1 MQNDLFLITLSMHT
15 QVNFAHFTGHCN
27 LQERSP
33 RSSSEARK
41 LLVSVIEL

>member
-15 QVNFAHFTGHCN
+15 QVNFAHFTRHCN
-27 LQERSP
+27 LQE